1 MIEVIKP
8 KVFYVKM
15 GGDSELRVS
24 DSVGE
29 TAVSSHSL
37 VML

>member
-1 MIEVIKP
+1 MIVVIKP

-15 GGDSELRVS
+15 GGDRELTVS
-24 DSVGE
+24 DSVGG